1 MAATIQ
7 ALHSDKD
14 LLERIQQ
21 DDKKALEILFKTYYS
36 PLCRFAK
43 TILKN
48 SEQAEDVVQEVFLKI
63 WDKRNSIA
71 PNPSFKAY
79 LYMAVRNH
87 SLNLLKINERK
98 YWLDDDLEN
107 YEILSNN
114 EVQAQL
120 EAKELSHKINEVI
133 ESLPEKCK
141 LTFKLSRFENLSYKE
156 IAEAMGLSVKTVE
169 NQMGKALALLRKEV
183 SPYLS
188 LLVICFKVL
197 FN

>member
-1 MAATIQ
+1 MAATLQ
-7 ALHSDKD
+7 ALHTDKD

-63 WDKRNSIA
+63 WDKRNSID

-120 EAKELSHKINEVI
+120 EAKELSQKINEVI

-188 LLVICFKVL
+188 LLVICFKIL
-197 FN
+197 FK

>member
-1 MAATIQ
+1 MANTLQ
-7 ALHSDKD
+7 ALYTDKD

-48 SEQAEDVVQEVFLKI
+48 AEQAEDVVQEVFLKI
-63 WDKRNSIA
+63 WDKRNSIE

-87 SLNLLKINERK
+87 SLNLLKLNERK
-98 YWLDDDLEN
+98 YWLDDEMEN
-107 YEILSNN
+107 DAIFSNN
-114 EVQAQL
+114 EVQANL
-120 EAKELSHKINEVI
+120 EAKELNQRINEAI

-156 IAEAMGLSVKTVE
+156 IAEAMNLSVKTVE

-183 SPYLS
+183 VPFLG
-188 LLVICFKVL
+188 LLVVCYKFL